1 MEPGWRERERESK
14 HGNSDGED
22 NDERDSLKV
31 REKNKSL
38 ELLNHCNMFIFVN
51 RVIFQPSLQ
60 SSVVATKAPPRPNAD
75 PDEDEGS
82 KKRLVKYQVLSILT
96 LLS

>member
-1 MEPGWRERERESK
+1 
-14 HGNSDGED
+14 
-22 NDERDSLKV
+22 
-31 REKNKSL
+31 
-38 ELLNHCNMFIFVN
+38 MFIFVN